1 MVIILKVV
9 AVSFQ
14 EVISDVVQF
23 KNKINNKYTKEYVRV
38 GPNLNKFGVFAPSLW
53 DFQDPQRETD
63 GKEYAFDNYWHVED
77 SNLASAGK
85 ECEVDEEHKAAK

>member
-53 DFQDPQRETD
+53 DFQDP
-63 GKEYAFDNYWHVED
+63 
-77 SNLASAGK
+77 
-85 ECEVDEEHKAAK
+85 